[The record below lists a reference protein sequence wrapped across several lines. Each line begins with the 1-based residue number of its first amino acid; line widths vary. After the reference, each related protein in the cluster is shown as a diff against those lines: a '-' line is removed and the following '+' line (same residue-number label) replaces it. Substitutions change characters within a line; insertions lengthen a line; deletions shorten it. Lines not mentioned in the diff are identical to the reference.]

1 MVNKIDNK
9 LLIQTI
15 EKIKIS
21 QKNDSLAKIIVNIN
35 KMRVLKN

>member
-21 QKNDSLAKIIVNIN
+21 QKNDSLAKIIVNFN